1 LIFFILYLILNMEL
15 YQTYDIWETEENKYK
30 LFLLT
35 KKHND
40 FVLLCQM
47 FMGTLYYIYF
57 YNLYLQN
64 IVILSKLKTNLHLT
78 MNNSLINNK

>member
-1 LIFFILYLILNMEL
+1 MEL